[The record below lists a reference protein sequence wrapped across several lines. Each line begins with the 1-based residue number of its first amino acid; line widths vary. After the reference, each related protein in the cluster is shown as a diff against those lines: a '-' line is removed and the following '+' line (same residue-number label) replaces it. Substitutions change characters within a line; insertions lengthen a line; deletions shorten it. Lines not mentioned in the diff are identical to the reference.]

1 MNEVRTPPRVSVIMP
16 FLNQERFIEES
27 IESVLAQTR
36 PDWELL
42 LIDDGST
49 DRSTGIALDYAAIHP
64 DRIRYLDHPNHANK
78 GASASRNLG
87 IRQSRGDYIAL
98 LDADDVWLP
107 NKLEQQIPLL
117 ESHPQAGSV
126 YARTL
131 YWYSWEGEDWTGAE
145 DHVDPLGFPPDTI
158 LDPPALLMANLK
170 GRAAIPCTCSLL
182 IRRSVVTRIGGFEEV
197 FRRVFTDQVF
207 YAKLF
212 LEAPVLVADAC
223 WDKYRQHRQSSCA
236 VADETGELDAGRR
249 AYLTWFARYLQEEN
263 YDHPDL
269 ERIVRKELWYYDHP
283 DVHRLVRAV
292 SHLYWQHLVPV
303 AFRTSRVLLPD
314 ALRQW
319 LWRRWAASP
328 LSRTGGRKDH
338 APVSPRPGGQT
349 PGGSGGGGAPHVD
362 GDGE

>member
-1 MNEVRTPPRVSVIMP
+1 MNEPAGSRRVSVIMP

-27 IESVLAQTR
+27 VESVLAQTY
-36 PDWELL
+36 PAWELF

-49 DRSTGIALDYAAIHP
+49 DQSTEIALRYAAEHP
-64 DRIRYLDHPNHANK
+64 DRIRYLAHPNHANR

-87 IRQSRGDYIAL
+87 IRQARGDYIAL

-107 NKLEQQIPLL
+107 KKLEQQVPLL
-117 ESHPQAGSV
+117 DSHPQAGSA

-131 YWYSWEGEDWTGAE
+131 YWYSWAGEDGTDAQ

-158 LDPPALLMANLK
+158 LDPPALLLANLK

-182 IRRSVVTRIGGFEEV
+182 IRRSVVVRIGGFEEA

-223 WDKYRQHRQSSCA
+223 WDKYRQHSRSSCA
-236 VADETGELDAGRR
+236 VADQTGELDAGRR
-249 AYLTWFARYLQEEN
+249 AYVTWFADYLEEQG
-263 YDHPDL
+263 YSHRGL
-269 ERIVRKELWYYDHP
+269 KRILQKELWYYRHP
-283 DVHRLVRAV
+283 RVHRLVRGL
-292 SHLYWQHLVPV
+292 SHLYWQRLVPV

-319 LWRRWAASP
+319 LWSRWAAGP
-328 LSRTGGRKDH
+328 FSRTGGPKDH
-338 APVSPRPGGQT
+338 LRAPPRPEKRT
-349 PGGSGGGGAPHVD
+349 PDGSSGSHDYERTRHPS
-362 GDGE
+362 